1 MVTLFNYLETLLTDN
16 VLGGAKVR
24 RVVRVRN
31 GGGEGGGGW
40 QAKVQGGNFVTY
52 ITLHFLICCKS
63 VIISSSL

>member
-31 GGGEGGGGW
+31 GEWGRGGGW
-40 QAKVQGGNFVTY
+40 QAKVQGGNFVT
-52 ITLHFLICCKS
+52 
-63 VIISSSL
+63 